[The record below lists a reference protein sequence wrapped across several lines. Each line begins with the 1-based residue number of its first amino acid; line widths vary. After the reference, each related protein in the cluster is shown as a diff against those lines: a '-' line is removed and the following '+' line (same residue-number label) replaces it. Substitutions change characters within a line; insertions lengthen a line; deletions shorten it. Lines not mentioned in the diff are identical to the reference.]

1 MLETHIRSL
10 QNALCF
16 NVDRIY
22 RLFFQGFGELFSSI
36 VNLWRS
42 SWQKKRCARPTAQL
56 TKALRSLGCFFRTS
70 SVLEIAF
77 SESVWSCNC
86 KWGSCLAYVSFQSR
100 NLNCFKS
107 LKDCNRSWK
116 KQEGC
121 KAKGGLI
128 AAWKQLQQLQTFWTN
143 YFRHTTEDVGEFCQ
157 QKSWIRLKRCV
168 FWARKVCHE

>member
-10 QNALCF
+10 QNAWCF
-16 NVDRIY
+16 NIHRIY
-22 RLFFQGFGELFSSI
+22 RLFVQGFGELFSSI

-56 TKALRSLGCFFRTS
+56 TKALRSLGGFFQDKFCAGDWYLFGK
-70 SVLEIAF
+70 VYGAVNE
-77 SESVWSCNC
+77 
-86 KWGSCLAYVSFQSR
+86 GSILAYVSFQSC

-107 LKDCNRSWK
+107 LKGCNRSWK

-121 KAKGGLI
+121 KAKGGRI

-143 YFRHTTEDVGEFCQ
+143 YFRREWHTTEDVG
-157 QKSWIRLKRCV
+157 
-168 FWARKVCHE
+168 